1 MTQFFVIIAIA
12 FFSLFF
18 PPQNQP
24 ILTLFVFISLST
36 YPRIFLKNFKNN
48 PTSPS
53 HFKEMIKC
61 RYFKWNQLDA
71 LGRGKLAY
79 TVNEH
84 DSNIEG
90 RVLEA
95 GKGGHLKPLVYI
107 VKGASIG
114 RLRMKGTSLEGTH
127 MHW

>member
-1 MTQFFVIIAIA
+1 M
-12 FFSLFF
+12 
-18 PPQNQP
+18 
-24 ILTLFVFISLST
+24 
-36 YPRIFLKNFKNN
+36 
-48 PTSPS
+48 
-53 HFKEMIKC
+53 
-61 RYFKWNQLDA
+61 
-71 LGRGKLAY
+71 AY

-127 MHW
+127 MH